1 MPSKRITCM
10 RRGRL
15 YMYSKRH
22 RLNAGSTARV
32 TYTRKAINGR
42 SIRAAVRV
50 RQKFTNLLVICRR
63 RAQDSAHG
71 SSAST
76 CRSRRLSDCCYWRW
90 LKLQNLLTGRKRLC
104 KSWWLWNKMP
114 HTTHD
119 GHHHFGLSFW
129 IVVYKKITCSSRTQ
143 RDNDCENLPRVRI
156 VGVLE
161 NTCQPRNYL

>member
-1 MPSKRITCM
+1 MPSERITCM

-76 CRSRRLSDCCYWRW
+76 CRSRRCQTVAIEDGWNCKIYWQGENVCARVDGFE
-90 LKLQNLLTGRKRLC
+90 KKCRTQ
-104 KSWWLWNKMP
+104 
-114 HTTHD
+114 HTTAITILD
-119 GHHHFGLSFW
+119 CRFGLSFT
-129 IVVYKKITCSSRTQ
+129 KKLLAPPELKETTTVRTY
-143 RDNDCENLPRVRI
+143 RGYE
-156 VGVLE
+156 
-161 NTCQPRNYL
+161 